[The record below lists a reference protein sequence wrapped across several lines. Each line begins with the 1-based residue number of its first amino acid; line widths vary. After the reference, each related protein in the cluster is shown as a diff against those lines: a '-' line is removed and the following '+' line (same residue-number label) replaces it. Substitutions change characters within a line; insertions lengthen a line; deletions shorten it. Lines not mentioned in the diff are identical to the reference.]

1 MEQQS
6 AREVEVFVEHCG
18 RSAPKK
24 WWFVWS
30 VCLGW
35 VVWGVCLGWAWG
47 KHVQE
52 DDRYFLFLEGESA
65 YLGEEGGE
73 RLRRLLSSR
82 GFLLV
87 AGIDAATIRLQIQSE
102 GHLTFRWRKIQRVYQ
117 VPEHYRE
124 SGPRVRSVLLFAQAF
139 LDSYR
144 SVLPKAPSKR
154 KVVQDVPIVPKARER
169 TPPNGRGVV
178 RFSKEP
184 KGRRVAVIP
193 RVIPTTKPAFR
204 RSFPRVRGEVVGAT
218 TRPRLALATTRPMV
232 RREPPM
238 LRRPILPMLR
248 PPKPMRRWMAE
259 QVDVGGATLLRP
271 WLEPQQGGALWW
283 GSLEFGGMGVFGVF
297 PAVGVG
303 GSLVFSVG
311 RGRWLGFVGG
321 GVCGWLGLSEGMGLQ
336 IQPMVGV
343 GVRLWEGP
351 FSGELRLFTLMDVL
365 RVAFRDRLLWRLRG
379 GGGMGLRLDYAPSE
393 RWSVFVWLSGAL
405 YPSGFTFWRGD
416 EALATAGYWQ
426 ARVDIGFRFRLFGG

>member
-1 MEQQS
+1 M
-6 AREVEVFVEHCG
+6 G
-18 RSAPKK
+18 
-24 WWFVWS
+24 
-30 VCLGW
+30 L
-35 VVWGVCLGWAWG
+35 VVWGVSLWGAWG
-47 KHVQE
+47 KHVGE
-52 DDRYFLFLEGESA
+52 EDRYFLFMEGESV

-73 RLRRLLSSR
+73 RLRRLLSLR

-102 GHLTFRWRKIQRVYQ
+102 GQLTFRWRKIQRAYQ

-154 KVVQDVPIVPKARER
+154 KVAQDVPIVPKARER
-169 TPPNGRGVV
+169 TPPKGRGFA
-178 RFSKEP
+178 RLSKDP
-184 KGRRVAVIP
+184 KRRRVAVIP
-193 RVIPTTKPAFR
+193 RVIPTTKPT
-204 RSFPRVRGEVVGAT
+204 SQWMFPRIRGEVVGAT
-218 TRPRLALATTRPMV
+218 TRPRIALATTRPMV
-232 RREPPM
+232 RRDP
-238 LRRPILPMLR
+238 PMLR

-259 QVDVGGATLLRP
+259 QVEVGGAMLLRP
-271 WLEPQQGGALWW
+271 WLGPHQGESLWW
-283 GSLEFGGMGVFGVF
+283 GALEFGGMGIFGVL

-311 RGRWLGFVGG
+311 RGRWLGFAGG

-343 GVRLWEGP
+343 GVRLWEGS
-351 FSGELRLFTLMDVL
+351 FSGELRLFALMDVL

-393 RWSVFVWLSGAL
+393 RWSVFVWLSGSL

-416 EALATAGYWQ
+416 EVLATAGYWQ